1 MKTQKHQKVL
11 KILGFKIFNG
21 HLEPG
26 EKLPTEHA
34 LTQEMNVDRTSLRV
48 ALKLLEFL
56 NVLEIRQ
63 GDGIYVKDF
72 RGNAG
77 VDFLRMLFE
86 IHAAELEKGEEN
98 PNLIDAYMLD
108 EMFEFWVEFLPS
120 ILLMMSRK
128 YSPKDIRTLQ
138 NLYDEQLNHFDDKH
152 RMVNLDLMALDVIGE
167 ITDNMVIRLIINSSR
182 PIRKQMIYLLYSV
195 FPNETLKADIDI
207 RKSLLDVAYTGT
219 KEQIEQAINEYKTV
233 LLSYRKQ
240 AREIWTRY
248 FQKGPGEKD

>member
-1 MKTQKHQKVL
+1 MKAQKHQKVL
-11 KILGFKIFNG
+11 KILGFQIFNG
-21 HLEPG
+21 NLKPG

-34 LTQEMNVDRTSLRV
+34 LTLEMDVDRTSLRV

-86 IHAAELEKGEEN
+86 LQGSEDAADKDQ

-120 ILLMMSRK
+120 VLGLMSEK

-138 NLYDEQLNHFDDKH
+138 NLYDDQLNHFHDKH
-152 RMVNLDLMALDVIGE
+152 RMVDLDLMALDVIGD
-167 ITDNMVIRLIINSSR
+167 ITDNTVFRLIINSSR
-182 PIRKQMIYLLYSV
+182 PIRKQMIYLLYTV
-195 FPNETLKADIDI
+195 FDDDTLRADIEM

-219 KEQIEQAINEYKTV
+219 KSEIEQAINEYKAV
-233 LLSYRKQ
+233 LLAYRKQ
-240 AREIWTRY
+240 AREIWTRH
-248 FQKGPGEKD
+248 FHSVAAERT